1 MPDPRRPPG
10 PYWRSALR
18 AMAAAT
24 VLLAL
29 AACAGRA
36 VRPLPAATAPVE
48 LPRYLGA
55 WHVIANVPYFPE
67 RGRVASRQE
76 YALRPDGKVAVR
88 YVWRT
93 GFAQPLESSDAV
105 ATVRPDSGNR
115 EWTVRFYRLIPAPYR
130 ILEVAPDYSWAL
142 VDNPGRDLAW
152 VLARKPVLDEAL
164 YRDLEQRL
172 RGHGVDTD
180 KVRRIPQVPAQVGA
194 LGFDEPADP

>member
-1 MPDPRRPPG
+1 MPNDCRSARPRRPA
-10 PYWRSALR
+10 ALLR
-18 AMAAAT
+18 VFAAA

-36 VRPLPAATAPVE
+36 IRPLPVATPIE

-76 YALRPDGKVAVR
+76 YALRPDGRIAVR

-93 GFAQPLESSDAV
+93 GFAQPLQSADAV
-105 ATVRPDSGNR
+105 ATVRPGSGNR
-115 EWTVRFYRLIPAPYR
+115 EWTVRFYRLIPTPHR

-142 VDNPGRDLAW
+142 VDNPGRELAW
-152 VLARKPVLDEAL
+152 VLARTPVLDEAL